1 VRDLAA
7 VLVADR
13 RNSVCLELDAGGTMV
28 AIAAALV
35 GVAIGS
41 LLSVLARRASTGLR
55 YPVVE
60 AATGA
65 VCAAMAY
72 LILTR

>member
-1 VRDLAA
+1 
-7 VLVADR
+7 
-13 RNSVCLELDAGGTMV
+13 MV